1 MDSIIIIGI
10 NNGLTMDAVM
20 TMTVGQVVDF
30 GIERYNTEH
39 RAEKKAEKPQRRRA
53 TQADFDAFFG

>member
-1 MDSIIIIGI
+1 VIGI
-10 NNGLTMDAVM
+10 NNGLTMDAILN
-20 TMTVGQVVDF
+20 MTVGQVVDF
-30 GIERYNTEH
+30 AIERYNIEH

>member
-1 MDSIIIIGI
+1 
-10 NNGLTMDAVM
+10 MDAVM

-39 RAEKKAEKPQRRRA
+39 RAEKKAEKPSRRKA